1 MSSILMTGESVSSG
15 ILVSLLKCQM
25 IVHVHVTNVNRKE
38 TTLVRMCQ
46 LMTLASKVVPGT

>member
-1 MSSILMTGESVSSG
+1 MKNGLY
-15 ILVSLLKCQM
+15 SLIAKKKKWQM